1 MSEQVTRLQYQD
13 KEIIL
18 VATAHVSEA
27 SVTLVRETI
36 DQERPDSVC
45 VELDEARY
53 QAIKNPK
60 ALEQMNVSQ
69 VIRERKVGRVLVQ
82 MLLSSYQK
90 RLAKKLGTQVGGEMI
105 QGIKSAEE
113 IGAELVLADR
123 SVQVTFQRIWKFLTL
138 REKVKVLYSF
148 LGDEEEEEEI
158 TEESFAAMM
167 EQDMLEGI
175 LAEMRAEFPI
185 IGQVLITERDQYL
198 ADKIKNAPG
207 PKVLAVLG
215 AAHVPGVIE
224 EIPKEQDIAAITHVP
239 KRKSKWK
246 WLAWVIPIAMIVL
259 ISFAFTQS
267 IDLGV
272 QSLWVW
278 WLWNGGLAALFALI
292 ALARPLSI
300 LTAFMAAPLTTL
312 NPFLAAGWFAGLVE
326 AWAKKPTVQDVQN
339 IPEDIFSVKGWFFR
353 NRFLK
358 VLLVVILTN
367 LGSAIGT
374 FAAGANIFRLIWG

>member
-36 DQERPDSVC
+36 DQERPNSVC
-45 VELDEARY
+45 VELDEGRY

-60 ALEQMNVSQ
+60 AWEQMNVSK
-69 VIRERKVGRVLVQ
+69 VIRERRLLQVLAQ
-82 MLLSSYQK
+82 LFLSSYQK

-123 SVQVTFQRIWKFLTL
+123 PVQTTFQRIWRFLSFK
-138 REKVKVLYSF
+138 EKVKVLYGF

-158 TEESFAAMM
+158 TEEALAAMM
-167 EQDMLEGI
+167 KQDTLEG
-175 LAEMRAEFPI
+175 LVAEMRNEFPI
-185 IGQVLITERDQYL
+185 VGQVLITERDQYL
-198 ADKIKNAPG
+198 ANKIKSAPG
-207 PKVLAVLG
+207 PKVLALLG
-215 AAHVPGVIE
+215 GAHVPGVIE

-239 KRKSKWK
+239 KKRSKLK
-246 WLAWVIPIAMIVL
+246 WLAWIIPIAMIAL
-259 ISFAFTQS
+259 IALAFTQS
-267 IDLGV
+267 VDLGV

-292 ALARPLSI
+292 ALANWRSI

-326 AWAKKPTVQDVQN
+326 AWAKKPTVEDVKN
-339 IPEDIFSVKGWFFR
+339 IPEDIFSVKGWFVR

-358 VLLVVILTN
+358 VLLVVVLTN
-367 LGSAIGT
+367 IGSTIGT
-374 FAAGANIFRLIWG
+374 FAAGANIFRLISG